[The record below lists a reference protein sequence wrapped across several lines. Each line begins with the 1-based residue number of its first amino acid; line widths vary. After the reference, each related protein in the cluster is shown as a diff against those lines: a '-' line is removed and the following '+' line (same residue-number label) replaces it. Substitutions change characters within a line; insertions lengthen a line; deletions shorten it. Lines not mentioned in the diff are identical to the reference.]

1 MFRPENYKKLV
12 RAKRANKGLTLAMA
26 HGEVAA
32 TFHSGL
38 SRSGFWGNVWGGI
51 KKGAKFLKDSGILSK
66 LLDAGIPAAA
76 TALGAPEAA
85 PIVRGGIKQ
94 LTGVGMDGGRL
105 SAADIKHGARSAFN
119 YAKKKGIISDVIDQ
133 GDKFLITKSDR
144 PEHHEMIRGRRRGI
158 RKKYGVGMA
167 GGSFRL
173 G

>member
-38 SRSGFWGNVWGGI
+38 SRSGSWGNVWGGI
-51 KKGAKFLKDSGILSK
+51 KKGAKFLKYSGILSK

-105 SAADIKHGARSAFN
+105 SAADIKHRTRSAFN
-119 YAKKKGIISDVIDQ
+119 YAKKKGIISDVI
-133 GDKFLITKSDR
+133 TKAR
-144 PEHHEMIRGRRRGI
+144 
-158 RKKYGVGMA
+158 
-167 GGSFRL
+167 SF
-173 G
+173 